1 MNSYR
6 LVDQFDFRIAT
17 FMQVTGQ
24 KGALL
29 FGAAFVVLVA
39 LLLSQSRGGILS
51 TGSGLFVLAALSL
64 NTRKRGT
71 IGLRG
76 AIILLGGLLV
86 AGAFFAFGDLVTG
99 RITQGLNDNSR
110 IALYTIAMRSIFD
123 VSAAR
128 IWIWDVR

>member
-64 NTRKRGT
+64 NTRKRGS
-71 IGLRG
+71 IGLRAGYYSPRG
-76 AIILLGGLLV
+76 ASGS
-86 AGAFFAFGDLVTG
+86 G
-99 RITQGLNDNSR
+99 RL
-110 IALYTIAMRSIFD
+110 FC
-123 VSAAR
+123 
-128 IWIWDVR
+128 IW